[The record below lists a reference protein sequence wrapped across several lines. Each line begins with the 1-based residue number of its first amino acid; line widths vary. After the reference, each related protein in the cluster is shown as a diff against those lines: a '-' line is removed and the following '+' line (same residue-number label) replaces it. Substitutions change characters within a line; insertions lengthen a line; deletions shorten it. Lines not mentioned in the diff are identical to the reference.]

1 MNLEVTL
8 VKVKAIQ
15 DTSIADFLSRARF
28 VDVEDDSKAMSY
40 LTKFLKDN
48 LDTISIAVSDKV
60 FINKLRNKDTFTLT
74 EFLCTKFLLALAG
87 IDIWYYQVSDNEE
100 NGFDLPNGMVEYIL
114 QDTTSFSKSFV
125 PFATKMTRSIDDARS
140 WTIYDTIKGDYDFF
154 EGDLFNGID
163 NPMSRMIQLAKDSEE
178 IVHKSAELGTT
189 EYLYQ
194 MVKYLGK
201 DIKVLTNK

>member
-60 FINKLRNKDTFTLT
+60 FVNKLRNKDTFTLT

>member
-60 FINKLRNKDTFTLT
+60 LVNKLRNKDTFTLT
-74 EFLCTKFLLALAG
+74 EFLCTKFILAMSG

-154 EGDLFNGID
+154 ESDLFNGID

-178 IVHKSAELGTT
+178 MGNRSPELGVT

-194 MVKYLGK
+194 MVKFLGK
-201 DIKVLTNK
+201 DIKILTNK

>member
-28 VDVEDDSKAMSY
+28 VDVEDDSKAMAY

-60 FINKLRNKDTFTLT
+60 LVNKLRNKDTFTLT
-74 EFLCTKFLLALAG
+74 EFLCTKFLLAMSG

-154 EGDLFNGID
+154 EGDLFDGID

-178 IVHKSAELGTT
+178 MGNRSPELGVT

-194 MVKYLGK
+194 MVKFLGK
-201 DIKVLTNK
+201 DIKILTNK

>member
-28 VDVEDDSKAMSY
+28 VDVEDDSKAMAY

-60 FINKLRNKDTFTLT
+60 LVNKLRNKDTFTLT
-74 EFLCTKFLLALAG
+74 EFLCTKFILAMSG

-178 IVHKSAELGTT
+178 MGNRSPELGVT

-194 MVKYLGK
+194 MVKFLGK
-201 DIKVLTNK
+201 DIKILTNK

>member
-28 VDVEDDSKAMSY
+28 VDVEDDSKAMAY

-60 FINKLRNKDTFTLT
+60 FVNKLRNKDTFTLT
-74 EFLCTKFLLALAG
+74 EFLCTKYLLAVAG

-154 EGDLFNGID
+154 ESDLFNGID

-178 IVHKSAELGTT
+178 MGNRSPELGVT

-194 MVKYLGK
+194 MVKFLGK
-201 DIKVLTNK
+201 DIKILTNK

>member
-28 VDVEDDSKAMSY
+28 VDVEDDSKAMAY

-60 FINKLRNKDTFTLT
+60 FVNKLRNKDTFTLT

-125 PFATKMTRSIDDARS
+125 PFATKMTRPIDDARS
-140 WTIYDTIKGDYDFF
+140 WTVYDTIKGDYDFF
-154 EGDLFNGID
+154 EGDLFDGID
-163 NPMSRMIQLAKDSEE
+163 NPMSRMIQLARDSEE
-178 IVHKSAELGTT
+178 IVGKSAELGAT

-194 MVKYLGK
+194 IVKYLGK